1 MGVCVYVTGSTLK
14 SLKLNGLGKVL
25 DCPKFERL
33 KNGNCIDRVD
43 VTTSLTAS
51 SASPSLSLFSSPS
64 WSPLLSS
71 LSLQPCVQAVVLVVV
86 VVVVDVVKIQFKL
99 LINDLFSRWVPV
111 KLNHCNAN
119 FISARQMNQESLK
132 VHQIRRIWGD
142 DAISILANKVF
153 SPVGVTSSYFL
164 PHRGCCQK
172 LSSVDQNVASTTVGG
187 SS

>member
-1 MGVCVYVTGSTLK
+1 MDW
-14 SLKLNGLGKVL
+14 GKVL

-51 SASPSLSLFSSPS
+51 SSSPSPSLSLFSSPS

-86 VVVVDVVKIQFKL
+86 VVVVKIQFKL
-99 LINDLFSRWVPV
+99 SINDLFSRLASLQP
-111 KLNHCNAN
+111 NHCNAN

-132 VHQIRRIWGD
+132 VHQIRRIWDD
-142 DAISILANKVF
+142 DAISILANKVLPCWSHQFLF
-153 SPVGVTSSYFL
+153 SSSS
-164 PHRGCCQK
+164 RV
-172 LSSVDQNVASTTVGG
+172 LSFT
-187 SS
+187 